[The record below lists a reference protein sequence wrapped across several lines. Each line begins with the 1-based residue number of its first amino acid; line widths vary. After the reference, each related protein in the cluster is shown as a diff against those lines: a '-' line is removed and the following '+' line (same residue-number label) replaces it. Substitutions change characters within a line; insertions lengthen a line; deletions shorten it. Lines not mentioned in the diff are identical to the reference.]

1 MAPQVTVYFHELPA
15 AESKLGHGKHASHRI
30 SFTIDQAPTNCNM
43 VKTKVATKTSKV
55 AMKVIKV
62 GLKKSSSK
70 NALRNTRKRTSRAL
84 RKKIAKERVREDIEI
99 ISREL
104 LGAISSKNTKMP
116 RRKIVK
122 VTSSPLTKVPVITQ
136 IMIGTIPITLPTT
149 ELVMMTSVEENE
161 EILPVVSGNVQQK
174 AKAYEV
180 VEEGNNIQFEG
191 PITRARARV
200 LANHSPESS
209 SSFGDILGGNKYFFQ
224 EEIPRVMTQFQR
236 LEINE
241 DVESEN
247 MQVLMTG
254 ASNIEEQLLEMQRKL
269 AEKEAQMATLVADKE
284 AEIATLAAQLAAQAS
299 INNAGERARKET
311 EGESSGSQITHQD
324 INAIFAEKIREFQMS
339 LTTPILGYRKPY
351 PAHYDTVPFP
361 QGYQKP
367 SFDKFDGLSGSPQE
381 HLAHFYS
388 ACGETSQSDPL
399 LVRQFVQSLK
409 GSAFTWYTQ
418 LEPGSIITWD
428 DMQRAFLAQ
437 FVSSKKKVTL
447 MDLAQTTQRL
457 GESASEFI
465 TRWRSLNLQCMEK
478 ISEFSAVQICYN
490 NLIPEI
496 ATFVGI
502 AEPRTFDELVSKAS
516 NVEKQM
522 SRKNVI
528 GKMIQD
534 LENKS
539 DTKNGDNKRMSK
551 KGDSMAT
558 FVKVDKKSDNMKRK
572 EETKGTR
579 RLSLKERKEVKYS
592 FDDEDVGIIFDEL
605 LAAKMITLPEPKRPA
620 EDIIQEKIN
629 KHEIEVD
636 SSSKHQTATSNM
648 IEGKSTPSSP
658 LPEGAIP
665 IGFHVDNETTVVHAY
680 PGMPRSGNPKIPTLY
695 ELMMAPSFDVWEDS
709 SSLESEDEWQTLSEK
724 KVKKIAKRLSSTK
737 RSKGKLWSGSPSK
750 DGKKKKKNTQR
761 KPKVFQDDEYKQPFR
776 APITLGD
783 YLPPKLFK
791 SKGGEEEIGN
801 CLTTSCEVHNDN
813 EVDAITLR
821 SGQRIPSADKKEG
834 KSTVD
839 SVNHSDEPSAREV
852 PITTTAEPTVEI
864 SVSTTKASTS
874 KRHAKDVLQS
884 QDGKYDIVDHLKR
897 IPSLLSVYDAL
908 KMSKELREALIM
920 ALNKS

>member
-30 SFTIDQAPTNCNM
+30 SFTIDQAPTNCSM

-55 AMKVIKV
+55 AVKVIKV
-62 GLKKSSSK
+62 GPKKSSSK
-70 NALRNTRKRTSRAL
+70 NALRNARKRAARAL
-84 RKKIAKERVREDIEI
+84 RKKIAKECVLEDIEI

-104 LGAISSKNTKMP
+104 FGAISSKDTKVP

-149 ELVMMTSVEENE
+149 ESVMMTSVEENE
-161 EILPVVSGNVQQK
+161 EILPIVSGNVQQK
-174 AKAYEV
+174 AKAYKV

-200 LANHSPESS
+200 LAIHSPESS
-209 SSFGDILGGNKYFFQ
+209 SSLGDTLGENEYFFQ

-241 DVESEN
+241 SVEYEN

-254 ASNIEEQLLEMQRKL
+254 ASNVEEQLLEMQRKL
-269 AEKEAQMATLVADKE
+269 AEKEAEMATFVANKE

-311 EGESSGSQITHQD
+311 EGESFGSQLTHQD

-351 PAHYDTVPFP
+351 PAHYDT
-361 QGYQKP
+361 
-367 SFDKFDGLSGSPQE
+367 
-381 HLAHFYS
+381 
-388 ACGETSQSDPL
+388 SDPF

-457 GESASEFI
+457 GGSASEFI

-534 LENKS
+534 LEKKS
-539 DTKNGDNKRMSK
+539 DIKKGDNKRMPK

-558 FVKVDKKSDNMKRK
+558 FVKVDKKSDNVKRK

-592 FDDEDVGIIFDEL
+592 FDDEDVGTIFDEL

-620 EDIIQEKIN
+620 EVNKTDDPKYCRYHRLISHTIEDCYILKDIIQEKIN

-648 IEGKSTPSSP
+648 IEGKSTPSAS

-665 IGFHVDNETTVVHAY
+665 VGFHVDNETTVVHAY
-680 PGMPRSGNPKIPTLY
+680 PGMPRSGNPKIPTVY
-695 ELMMAPSFDVWEDS
+695 ELMTAPSFDVWEDS
-709 SSLESEDEWQTLSEK
+709 SSLESEDEWKTVNEK

-737 RSKGKLWSGSPSK
+737 RSKGKLWNEPPSK

-761 KPKVFQDDEYKQPFR
+761 KPKV
-776 APITLGD
+776 I
-783 YLPPKLFK
+783 
-791 SKGGEEEIGN
+791 
-801 CLTTSCEVHNDN
+801 
-813 EVDAITLR
+813 LR
-821 SGQRIPSADKKEG
+821 PYPQHKPSF
-834 KSTVD
+834 ST
-839 SVNHSDEPSAREV
+839 ER
-852 PITTTAEPTVEI
+852 
-864 SVSTTKASTS
+864 
-874 KRHAKDVLQS
+874 
-884 QDGKYDIVDHLKR
+884 
-897 IPSLLSVYDAL
+897 
-908 KMSKELREALIM
+908 
-920 ALNKS
+920 